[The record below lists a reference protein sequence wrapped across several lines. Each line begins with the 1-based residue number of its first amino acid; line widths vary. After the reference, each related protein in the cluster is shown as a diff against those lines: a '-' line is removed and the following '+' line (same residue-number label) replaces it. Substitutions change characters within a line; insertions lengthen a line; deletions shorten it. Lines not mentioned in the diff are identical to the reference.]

1 MYGQID
7 GVHGKSKNHEDV
19 RVCSSDDS
27 VHLTECGGVLKLH
40 HSRICLLVVA
50 VQSGEF
56 VHLDLSCNKALSLR
70 ISHKS
75 TLPFEA
81 TVDRLSR
88 PNVHC
93 HLNSLQH

>member
-7 GVHGKSKNHEDV
+7 GVHLKSKNREDV

-27 VHLTECGGVLKLH
+27 VHLTECGGMLKLH
-40 HSRICLLVVA
+40 HSRVCLPLVA

-56 VHLDLSCNKALSLR
+56 VHLDLSCNKAMSLR

-75 TLPFEA
+75 NLPFEA
-81 TVDRLSR
+81 TG
-88 PNVHC
+88 
-93 HLNSLQH
+93 